1 MAEEPKVEPMAT
13 GPTELKGEVKKDEI
27 DVDALMSELTT
38 LGKTTPESIKGMH
51 TASKESGN
59 LARMVGDLREEI
71 QGLKASKSTPPAS
84 PDAYDDPSSVDL
96 GALIRKELG
105 TFWNEQQTAQNQAYQ
120 NTMQDLASVQG
131 DEDYGIVKDVY
142 EEHLKSPNVQMAI
155 NSGGSSYTKEYDRIV
170 RRYYR
175 GIAMRSKEA
184 LEQLTAKGA
193 KVTPP
198 HMESGSPSSPA
209 VPESDEAKAN
219 LKKIAE
225 RSTGSDDDIDAML
238 NEFLPKG
245 DTIFDTNT

>member
-13 GPTELKGEVKKDEI
+13 EPTEPKGEVKKDEI
-27 DVDALMSELTT
+27 DVDALMGELTT
-38 LGKTTPESIKGMH
+38 LGKTTPESIRGMH
-51 TASKESGN
+51 TASQEIGN
-59 LARMVGDLREEI
+59 LNKILGEVREENR
-71 QGLKASKSTPPAS
+71 QLKYQNKPQPVSNDT
-84 PDAYDDPSSVDL
+84 YDEPSSVDL
-96 GALIRKELG
+96 GALIRRELG
-105 TFWNEQQTAQNQAYQ
+105 TFWNEQQQSQNQAYQ
-120 NTMQDLASVQG
+120 QTMQDLASVQG

-209 VPESDEAKAN
+209 VPVTDEAKAK

-225 RSTGSDDDIDAML
+225 QSTGSDDDIDAML

-245 DTIFDTNT
+245 DTIFDTN